1 VCVCTCVCMCVHAC
15 VCACACMSVCMCV
28 CVHVCVCVC
37 VCIYI
42 NILKQPYSSTTS
54 FTTQRLDMQL
64 LVTARSLGLLE
75 PFTQSANVS
84 SETLH
89 TTKRSDKCQQLCVRS
104 LSSPHES
111 SLIQSIKQ
119 HSIVFQKVLQVYSI
133 PTSCGS
139 MPDDSMAVITG

>member
-1 VCVCTCVCMCVHAC
+1 MHVCACMCVRMCVHEC
-15 VCACACMSVCMCV
+15 VHVRVCACMCV
-28 CVHVCVCVC
+28 CVCAHACVCVC
-37 VCIYI
+37 VYI